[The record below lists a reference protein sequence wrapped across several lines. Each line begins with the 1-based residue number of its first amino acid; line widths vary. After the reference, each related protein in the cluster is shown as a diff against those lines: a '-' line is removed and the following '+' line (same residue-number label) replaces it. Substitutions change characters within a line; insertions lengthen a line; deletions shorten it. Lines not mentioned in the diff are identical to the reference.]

1 MTPHFSV
8 SSSGHLV
15 IQTLKSRVREV
26 SLQTPAVSDIK
37 NTWLSLYPCQSL
49 SQAWTIN
56 SYKTT
61 SGKSIKPLVNVQQR
75 FIVRIKKTEVCE
87 RELKTWGDESIKPS
101 PSSSARSFL
110 WIIKML
116 SSPTL
121 CPIMARIPSKQWTM
135 SLKSIW
141 IASPLSTVLLWGN

>member
-75 FIVRIKKTEVCE
+75 FIVRIKKNRGVREGVKDLRRRVNKTIPFILSQVLPLDNKDVIISNSVSHHGQNPIQTVNNVTEINLNC
-87 RELKTWGDESIKPS
+87 K
-101 PSSSARSFL
+101 SAVYCSF
-110 WIIKML
+110 
-116 SSPTL
+116 
-121 CPIMARIPSKQWTM
+121 
-135 SLKSIW
+135 
-141 IASPLSTVLLWGN
+141 VG